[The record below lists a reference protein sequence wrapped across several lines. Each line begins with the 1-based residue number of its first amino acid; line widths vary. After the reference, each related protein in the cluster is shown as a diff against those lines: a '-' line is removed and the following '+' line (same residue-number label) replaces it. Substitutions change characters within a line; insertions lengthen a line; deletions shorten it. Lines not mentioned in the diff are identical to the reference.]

1 MLGGL
6 CRNAP
11 AGFPSRSPA
20 TPGGRPRDRPG
31 RRVTGQSS
39 TARSA
44 AEPPAGSGA
53 HDVIHLGGEAAVVVP
68 LAEYRRLRAL
78 ARLAS
83 PDDLDGAEAAAAIE
97 EYREWLAAGRP
108 GAVSHEQARGLLLG
122 PDHG

>member
-1 MLGGL
+1 M
-6 CRNAP
+6 
-11 AGFPSRSPA
+11 
-20 TPGGRPRDRPG
+20 
-31 RRVTGQSS
+31 TGQSS
-39 TARSA
+39 TARSST
-44 AEPPAGSGA
+44 AERLDSGA

-108 GAVSHEQARGLLLG
+108 GAVSHEQARRLLLG
-122 PDHG
+122 PDHR

>member
-1 MLGGL
+1 M
-6 CRNAP
+6 
-11 AGFPSRSPA
+11 
-20 TPGGRPRDRPG
+20 
-31 RRVTGQSS
+31 TGQSS

-44 AEPPAGSGA
+44 AGPPAGSGA

-108 GAVSHEQARGLLLG
+108 GAVSHDQARGLLLG
-122 PDHG
+122 PGHG

>member
-1 MLGGL
+1 
-6 CRNAP
+6 
-11 AGFPSRSPA
+11 
-20 TPGGRPRDRPG
+20 
-31 RRVTGQSS
+31 VTGQSS

-44 AEPPAGSGA
+44 APQPPDSGA

-108 GAVSHEQARGLLLG
+108 GAVTHEQARRLLLG
-122 PDHG
+122 PEHR

>member
-1 MLGGL
+1 M
-6 CRNAP
+6 
-11 AGFPSRSPA
+11 
-20 TPGGRPRDRPG
+20 
-31 RRVTGQSS
+31 TGQSS

-44 AEPPAGSGA
+44 AEPPADVGA